1 MQINQYK
8 SYHLHQKFKAGSK
21 YSSRALQNNRSQKLG
36 MSKLVFVKY
45 VPLGKPSPIKFFTK
59 HFC

>member
-21 YSSRALQNNRSQKLG
+21 YSSRALQNSRSQKLG
-36 MSKLVFVKY
+36 MSIEQAGFL
-45 VPLGKPSPIKFFTK
+45 LNMS
-59 HFC
+59 H